1 MRIIRLLIPF
11 VLLASPLAA
20 QRELPR
26 LEIGADFSYWR
37 LDGGGSDAGETSRP
51 AGTVRAAFVIP
62 SRLPATLGFSGSYGP
77 EDGIQPGLLAF
88 SSEFAQRL
96 SPNRPGT
103 VNVFLAAG
111 AGILRLKSEEQ
122 QRIIDECRPEV
133 GCIYEGSSHTG
144 EWSMMATA
152 TVGAD
157 VGIAR
162 RVLAQPT
169 LAFVTPFGDGS
180 GSGAGTMVRL
190 GIGLAV
196 RP

>member
-1 MRIIRLLIPF
+1 MRTLRLLVPF

-20 QRELPR
+20 QREAPR
-26 LEIGADFSYWR
+26 LEIGADFSYWQ

-51 AGTVRAAFVIP
+51 AGTVRAAIVIP
-62 SRLPATLGFSGSYGP
+62 SRLPATLGFSGSFAP

-96 SPNRPGT
+96 SPAQAGR

-122 QRIIDECRPEV
+122 ERIIDECQLRQE
-133 GCIYEGSSHTG
+133 CIYEGPSHRG
-144 EWSMMATA
+144 DWSMMATV

-169 LAFVTPFGDGS
+169 LAFVTPFGQGS
-180 GSGAGTMVRL
+180 ASGEGTMVRL